1 MDIGS
6 RIHSLRKEKEW
17 SQQELAEIIHVS
29 RQTISRWEN
38 GDTLPDIDLLIKI
51 TEVFEISLDQL
62 ISDEKDKE
70 TISVKMKKTRHKLSM
85 FNYVVI
91 LLGVATIILSVL
103 ALNIILENNNKK
115 VETQLITLENS
126 IIKANN
132 NLDSLLENASILL
145 PDMKTTESKFLDLK
159 KQSIKFSEEVST
171 IQVNKIYDNP
181 LRKKEKTEQMANSL
195 NMRISSIIEVYKI
208 LSSLNTFY
216 SESVILGNGEKN
228 GGAEL
233 LGFPTEQELTKI
245 YSDVRRLNAIKVK
258 DTLLIIVEDVKK
270 QKELFENIKLQLK
283 YVDVDNEEEI
293 AMFYDSIL
301 RLSSGTMQDRLKK
314 EMNDMKSSK

>member
-216 SESVILGNGEKN
+216 SESVILGSGEKN